1 MIPIISADSA
11 LRASG
16 RFIVTT
22 SVRPSSSTRQW
33 GAFAFSGMTG
43 SVVKNEN
50 VF

>member
-1 MIPIISADSA
+1 MIAIISADSA

-22 SVRPSSSTRQW
+22 RVRPSSSTRQW
-33 GAFAFSGMTG
+33 GAFGG
-43 SVVKNEN
+43 LWHDRSVVKNEN